1 MDGEAGVGLEALVRD
16 AVRAEVGTL
25 FDELRRFVDR
35 RIAELSTEIHATV
48 EMVDYSETNLS
59 GKLQQMHEQL
69 ARVVA
74 LPAERTR
81 NSGIELEGI
90 VNATE
95 DAANRILSAAE
106 AIRASIEQSDIGE
119 KAGIIEQVN
128 TIFEACSF
136 QDLTGQ
142 RVRRALQQLQTV
154 EDELANIVS
163 DGKETP
169 VERARPDEINATAE
183 IGGSGPELAQDEVD
197 KLMAGLT

>member
-1 MDGEAGVGLEALVRD
+1 MDGEAGIGLEALVRD

-25 FDELRRFVDR
+25 FEELRRFVDR

-119 KAGIIEQVN
+119 KARIIEQVN

-154 EDELANIVS
+154 EDELANIVN
-163 DGKETP
+163 DGKELP
-169 VERARPDEINATAE
+169 VERARPDKINPTAE
-183 IGGSGPELAQDEVD
+183 IGASGPELAQDEVD

>member
-1 MDGEAGVGLEALVRD
+1 MDGEAGIGLEALVRD

-25 FDELRRFVDR
+25 FEELRRFVDR

-69 ARVVA
+69 ARVIA
-74 LPAERTR
+74 FPAERTR

-90 VNATE
+90 VNAME

-119 KAGIIEQVN
+119 KARIIEQVN

-154 EDELANIVS
+154 EDELANIVNNGQES
-163 DGKETP
+163 P
-169 VERARPDEINATAE
+169 VERARPDKINATAE

>member
-1 MDGEAGVGLEALVRD
+1 MDGEAGIGLEALVRD

-25 FDELRRFVDR
+25 FEELRRFVDR

-119 KAGIIEQVN
+119 KARIIEQVN

-154 EDELANIVS
+154 EDELANIVN
-163 DGKETP
+163 DGKELP
-169 VERARPDEINATAE
+169 VERARTDEIKATAA

>member
-1 MDGEAGVGLEALVRD
+1 MDGEAGVGLEAAVRD

-95 DAANRILSAAE
+95 DAANRILTAAE

-119 KAGIIEQVN
+119 KARIIEQVN

-183 IGGSGPELAQDEVD
+183 ITGSSPELAQDEVD

>member
-119 KAGIIEQVN
+119 KARIIEQVN

-154 EDELANIVS
+154 EDELANIVN
-163 DGKETP
+163 DGKESP

>member
-1 MDGEAGVGLEALVRD
+1 
-16 AVRAEVGTL
+16 
-25 FDELRRFVDR
+25 
-35 RIAELSTEIHATV
+35 
-48 EMVDYSETNLS
+48 MVDYSETNLS

-81 NSGIELEGI
+81 NSGMELEGI

-95 DAANRILSAAE
+95 DAANRILTAAE

-119 KAGIIEQVN
+119 KARIIEQVN

>member
-1 MDGEAGVGLEALVRD
+1 MDGEAGIGLEALVRD

-25 FDELRRFVDR
+25 FEELRRFVDR

-119 KAGIIEQVN
+119 KARIIEQVN

-154 EDELANIVS
+154 EDELANIVN
-163 DGKETP
+163 DGKESP

>member
-1 MDGEAGVGLEALVRD
+1 MDGEAGIGLEALVRD

-25 FDELRRFVDR
+25 FEELRRFVDR

-48 EMVDYSETNLS
+48 EMVDYSEANLS

-69 ARVVA
+69 VRVVA
-74 LPAERTR
+74 LPTEKTR

-95 DAANRILSAAE
+95 DAANRIITAAE
-106 AIRASIEQSDIGE
+106 TIRTCVEGSDIGD
-119 KAGIIEQVN
+119 KARIIEQVN

-154 EDELANIVS
+154 EDELANIV
-163 DGKETP
+163 TNATQAP
-169 VERARPDEINATAE
+169 VERGRADKINATAE
-183 IGGSGPELAQDEVD
+183 ITGSGPDLGQDEID